1 RAYCLQ
7 RTEPI
12 SAFVRWV
19 ECYFRDA
26 CVCQLFRDDDEGPVE
41 CALDL
46 RAETPVDFH
55 PVYAK
60 PVAFS
65 GKGHPARG
73 IWKRLDNSL
82 KPRISNEAGE
92 PQNAGEEKL
101 YHESRVA
108 RSCHDVVHQTPIK
121 RGVPRK
127 HVFDAV
133 QRFLDFGVISEKQC
147 CEANARVQQ
156 MLFGL

>member
-1 RAYCLQ
+1 MYAAVPVHDTKPWGIVHAGRSHMMPRAYCLQ

-26 CVCQLFRDDDEGPVE
+26 CVCQLFRDDGEGPVE

-55 PVYAK
+55 PVHAK

-82 KPRISNEAGE
+82 KPRIFDEAGE
-92 PQNAGEEKL
+92 PQKAGAE
-101 YHESRVA
+101 
-108 RSCHDVVHQTPIK
+108 
-121 RGVPRK
+121 
-127 HVFDAV
+127 
-133 QRFLDFGVISEKQC
+133 
-147 CEANARVQQ
+147 
-156 MLFGL
+156 